1 MPSAISAGNLTRAR
15 YLALARSGS
24 PCHAVKLREGG
35 FEALVMTMVALMMMM
50 TQPQR
55 LSGDQCCDSMRFV
68 LLQSLEDNPVV
79 RLLSTIYYL
88 LAADST
94 QPGAAQKLRKS
105 SSL

>member
-1 MPSAISAGNLTRAR
+1 
-15 YLALARSGS
+15 
-24 PCHAVKLREGG
+24 
-35 FEALVMTMVALMMMM
+35 MTMVALMMMM

-94 QPGAAQKLRKS
+94 QPGTAQKLRKS
-105 SSL
+105 SSFKYFSIHNILFLVRQQPNQFVVSRPVISL